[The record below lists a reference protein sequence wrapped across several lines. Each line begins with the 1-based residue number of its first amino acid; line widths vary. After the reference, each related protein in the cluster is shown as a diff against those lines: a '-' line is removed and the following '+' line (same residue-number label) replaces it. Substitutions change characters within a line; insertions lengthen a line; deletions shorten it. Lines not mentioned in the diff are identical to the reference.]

1 MCKLLILMLGLL
13 PLWGWADDVS
23 PSVED
28 NIRIMDTDHDGQV
41 TVTELRAYL
50 QAKYGKG
57 YQQALLEQME
67 MKSGTKSC
75 GSPFS
80 QSLY

>member
-13 PLWGWADDVS
+13 PLWGWADDAS
-23 PSVED
+23 PGVEE

-41 TVTELRAYL
+41 TVTELRASL
-50 QAKYGKG
+50 QARYGKG

-67 MKSGTKSC
+67 MKAGTKNC
-75 GSPFS
+75 GTPFS